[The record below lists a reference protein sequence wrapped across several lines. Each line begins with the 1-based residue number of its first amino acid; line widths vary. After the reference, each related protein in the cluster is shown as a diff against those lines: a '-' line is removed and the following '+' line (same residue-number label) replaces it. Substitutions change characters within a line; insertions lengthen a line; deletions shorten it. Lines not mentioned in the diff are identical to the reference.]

1 MIIPT
6 KNKVIFFNMTFNLF
20 NTLVK
25 ILAKIK
31 KNFYLKIL
39 LPFNNSNSCFDEG
52 EVKNIL

>member
-39 LPFNNSNSCFDEG
+39 LPFINSNSCFDEG